1 MDTAQQYRSKGS
13 TPVKRERLNNLTG
26 KMEVTYT
33 CSKCMS
39 IMVEMKCVHCSKKI
53 KTQEEVDAM
62 SAEMDALVTEYNQL
76 TGKAIK
82 RFASITIGKQR
93 LAQVKFRLDNPEAKP
108 EPKPKKFV
116 RKAAR
121 NEKLSDGVRNS
132 WDDEDT
138 AQRRGKRHGAQVNGG
153 EIYKS
158 VWAAF
163 EALKLPLP
171 RVITFR
177 KQLKQ
182 KMKAD
187 FEYEGKTYAFALVPR
202 PKKEKEAAK

>member
-1 MDTAQQYRSKGS
+1 METAQQYRSKGS
-13 TPVKRERLNNLTG
+13 TPVKRERLNSMTG

-39 IMVEMKCVHCSKKI
+39 IMVEMRCLHCSKKV
-53 KTQEEVDAM
+53 KTQEEADAM

-82 RFASITIGKQR
+82 RFASIAIGKQR
-93 LAQVKFRLDNPEAKP
+93 LEQARFRRDNPDVKP
-108 EPKPKKFV
+108 EKKKPV

-121 NEKLSDGVRNS
+121 NEKISDGVRNS
-132 WDDEDT
+132 WDDEET
-138 AQRRGKRHGAQVNGG
+138 AQRRGKRHGAQVNGK

-163 EALKLPLP
+163 EALNLPLS

-177 KQLKQ
+177 KELKQ
-182 KMKAD
+182 KMTAN
-187 FEYEGKTYAFALVPR
+187 FEHEGTTYAFALVPR
-202 PKKEKEAAK
+202 PKQEKEATT